1 MRVHLTDLGLRKLTQ
16 PAAGQVTYWD
26 TSTPG
31 FGVRCS
37 ARAKSYVVMYGEKRK
52 LKTLGRYPSLP
63 LADARKQARR
73 FLSNVTDTV
82 VEIEEHDY
90 SEVMAEYLAD
100 CEQRLRPSTMY
111 HYRFFARKIVFRG
124 PIGKLGPSEVMKT
137 IVKHTSNVG
146 SQNHAFMTF
155 KVFFNWAVRRQYI
168 DRNPL
173 VALRRPHGNGS
184 RERVLTEAEV
194 KTLLTYTL
202 DRRGRFNDIVTLL
215 VLTGQRKGEIAG
227 LRWSEC
233 EGDHLRLPPERTK
246 NKRLHAVPICK
257 QAEALLERITGSATF
272 VFGIPETDR
281 PFNGW
286 GRAQRD
292 IIKATGLSHFTLHDL
307 RRTFATLH
315 AKIGTPVH
323 VTERLLNHVSGTISG
338 VAAVYN
344 RHSYAEEMRVATER
358 YEAAI
363 DALFASHRSLGT

>member
-1 MRVHLTDLGLRKLTQ
+1 MRVHLTDLGLRKLAQ
-16 PAAGQVTYWD
+16 PVSGQVTYWD

-52 LKTLGRYPSLP
+52 LKTLGRYPFVP
-63 LADARKQARR
+63 LADARKQAKR
-73 FLSNVTDTV
+73 FLSNVTDTA
-82 VEIEEHDY
+82 VEIEDHDY
-90 SEVMAEYLAD
+90 VEVMAEYLAD
-100 CEQRLRPSTMY
+100 CAQRLRPSTMY
-111 HYRFFARKIVFRG
+111 HYRFFARKIPLRG

-137 IVKHTSNVG
+137 IVRHTSNVA

-173 VALRRPHGNGS
+173 AALRRPHQNGS

-194 KTLLTYTL
+194 TTLLRYTL
-202 DRRGRFNDIVTLL
+202 ERRGRFNDIVTLL
-215 VLTGQRKGEIAG
+215 LLTGQRKGEIAG

-246 NKRLHAVPICK
+246 NKRLHVVPIC
-257 QAEALLERITGSATF
+257 QRAQVLLEGITGSATY
-272 VFGIPETDR
+272 VFGTSEADR

-292 IIKATGLSHFTLHDL
+292 IMAANSMAHFTLHDL

-344 RHSYAEEMRVATER
+344 RHSYAEEMKEATER
-358 YEAAI
+358 YDAQINRLLDFCAAE
-363 DALFASHRSLGT
+363 R